1 MANHWPVVCRFVLI
15 HVFCFAKLNEFL
27 FRVTAIAEVSDR
39 FKNGTFTWYQ
49 YNDESREITDKSI
62 KNLNHLLE
70 KTPKT
75 DVVTN
80 SSSDTHHNQLLYI
93 YTSGT
98 TGLPKA
104 AVITHSRYIFIAGG
118 IHYMA
123 NFQPD
128 DVFYT
133 PLPLYHTAGG
143 VMSIGQALLFGSTV
157 VIRKKFSASGYF
169 TDCQKYKCTVRC
181 CTQCRRTGHM
191 HSDHIE

>member
-1 MANHWPVVCRFVLI
+1 MYFVLEA
-15 HVFCFAKLNEFL
+15 VS
-27 FRVTAIAEVSDR
+27 EVIDR
-39 FKNGTFTWYQ
+39 LGSITLYQ
-49 YNDESREITDKSI
+49 YNDENHTDVQQKSI
-62 KNLNHLLE
+62 KHLNELIE
-70 KTPKT
+70 RAAKT
-75 DVVTN
+75 DVVVN
-80 SSSDTHHNQLLYI
+80 SSSTPSADTHHNQLLYI

-104 AVITHSRYIFIAGG
+104 AVITHSRYIFIAAG

-128 DVFYT
+128 DIFYT

-169 TDCQKYKCTVRC
+169 PDCKKYKCTV
-181 CTQCRRTGHM
+181 
-191 HSDHIE
+191 SLVYYF

>member
-1 MANHWPVVCRFVLI
+1 MFS
-15 HVFCFAKLNEFL
+15 KLNEFL

-169 TDCQKYKCTVRC
+169 PDCQKYKCTVRF
-181 CTQCRRTGHM
+181 CTQGHM